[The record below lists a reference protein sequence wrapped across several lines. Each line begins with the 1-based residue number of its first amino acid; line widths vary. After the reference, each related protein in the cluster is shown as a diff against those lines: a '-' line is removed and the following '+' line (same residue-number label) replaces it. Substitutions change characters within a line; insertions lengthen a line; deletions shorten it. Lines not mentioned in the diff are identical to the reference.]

1 MFGKVGFSHGAQIAC
16 FRFQFSLMCCHNTK
30 ACRRIIEVKFP
41 ELVSPPKVVNEEFND
56 SLNLPGACSLRFI
69 LRAHDVYERQSFYHR
84 IGDNI
89 FNQSK
94 RHIFKHPSTQN
105 DSTMAKPKKCWWMRK
120 MTGSNVTNNQ
130 HYVRCLGRYPMDTIH
145 PSSTTHLSEL
155 TAQAE
160 MKLTKEHFYLYS
172 QLQLLWKSRTRLL
185 TQLNHSRTICWPVL
199 FESPLSTA
207 FLSVAVAAHN
217 NFPRSAELY
226 TSALFGLVC
235 CLFSFSLVYKSDFVY
250 TSTWQPYFSAPF
262 SFFYCFRLRVLRL
275 HQRWQQKDHN
285 LHRFASSNCQI
296 SCMEVLSACHFQCF
310 YCSKTFQAA
319 PTLVRMH
326 ITHRNK
332 WTISRNFEAQA
343 ICKENSA

>member
-130 HYVRCLGRYPMDTIH
+130 HYVRCLGRYPSIVH
-145 PSSTTHLSEL
+145 NPLVGAYST
-155 TAQAE
+155 
-160 MKLTKEHFYLYS
+160 
-172 QLQLLWKSRTRLL
+172 SRNEIDKGT
-185 TQLNHSRTICWPVL
+185 
-199 FESPLSTA
+199 
-207 FLSVAVAAHN
+207 FLSLL
-217 NFPRSAELY
+217 SASIVVKKSNS
-226 TSALFGLVC
+226 TSYSVKSLTHHLLASIVRISPFYR
-235 CLFSFSLVYKSDFVY
+235 FSFG
-250 TSTWQPYFSAPF
+250 
-262 SFFYCFRLRVLRL
+262 C
-275 HQRWQQKDHN
+275 
-285 LHRFASSNCQI
+285 
-296 SCMEVLSACHFQCF
+296 SCCTQ
-310 YCSKTFQAA
+310 
-319 PTLVRMH
+319 
-326 ITHRNK
+326 
-332 WTISRNFEAQA
+332 
-343 ICKENSA
+343 